1 MTEQHY
7 HLIVLL
13 SMNKCKLWLTC
24 SVRLVNHRL
33 HYSPPG
39 VDEPGRDREDR
50 MERKF
55 QSLSGQT
62 WNIQFM
68 KLLLALDLLCIYL
81 PGLLKIIL
89 HNQSI
94 INQTECDNFLPQV
107 Y

>member
-7 HLIVLL
+7 HLVVLL
-13 SMNKCKLWLTC
+13 SINKCKLWLTC
-24 SVRLVNHRL
+24 SVGLVNHRL
-33 HYSPPG
+33 YYSPPG
-39 VDEPGRDREDR
+39 VDEPGEIGKIE

-55 QSLSGQT
+55 QSLSGRT
-62 WNIQFM
+62 WTIQFT

-94 INQTECDNFLPQV
+94 QKSNRV
-107 Y
+107 